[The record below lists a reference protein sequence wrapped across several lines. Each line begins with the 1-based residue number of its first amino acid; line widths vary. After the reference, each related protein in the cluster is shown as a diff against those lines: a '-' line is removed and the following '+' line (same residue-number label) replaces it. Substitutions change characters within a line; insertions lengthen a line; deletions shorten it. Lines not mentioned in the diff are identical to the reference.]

1 MRLKGEK
8 QQSLQN
14 YKIIKRSLRSMALRQ
29 SSEKIKRKTFT
40 VKKLKFAYTCYT
52 TRKEQKNSRLCRT
65 NYMELLKK
73 SLIEEK
79 SSRFR
84 KIKVFINVRKNQ
96 KMYNLEHQNDLN
108 FLSGIY
114 QVISKKLF
122 QSVLDQHLDLHFHFV
137 SLKLPA

>member
-40 VKKLKFAYTCYT
+40 VKKLKFASYT
-52 TRKEQKNSRLCRT
+52 TRKEQKNSRSCRT
-65 NYMELLKK
+65 NYMELLTK

-96 KMYNLEHQNDLN
+96 KTYNFEHQNDLN

-122 QSVLDQHLDLHFHFV
+122 QSVLDQHLDLHFHFF